1 MFETLNEKN
10 IDLYAAKMY
19 SNPQCIS
26 IEEFHDDMKRI
37 KYIKRLFNRY
47 VGTGEIKDRLI
58 LNHIVIFYNVFSVE
72 AGTRILFCKLDKKL
86 YSALKTF
93 LVYFGYMPERV
104 FGINGFDIISSD
116 ISIDVKTAQLLRE
129 I

>member
-1 MFETLNEKN
+1 MFESLNEKN

-26 IEEFHDDMKRI
+26 IEEFYDDMKRI

-47 VGTGEIKDRLI
+47 VGTGEIKERLL

-72 AGTRILFCKLDKKL
+72 SGTRILFCKLDENL
-86 YSALKTF
+86 YPILKTF

-104 FGINGFDIISSD
+104 FGINGSDIISSD
-116 ISIDVKTAQLLRE
+116 ISIDNNVAQLLRK